1 MAFRSSSK
9 DRLPLRDSCAHPA
22 VAIHTKQTTVHRT
35 SAIFVF
41 ETLAATDYRG
51 SAPSGQ
57 TAAAVHWRGLR
68 APDLIGG
75 STFVACLRDN
85 GPRRSRLRDEVHL
98 LFALQNSRHAPEIEE
113 TSMIHGIPAL
123 TRSLSRCSQVSTESR
138 ASIIWVHV
146 PHSAFYV
153 GNPRL
158 RCVRERARVRS
169 LRAET

>member
-9 DRLPLRDSCAHPA
+9 DRPPLRDSCAHPA

-113 TSMIHGIPAL
+113 TSMIHGIPVL
-123 TRSLSRCSQVSTESR
+123 TRSLSPMFTGIDREPRVRNLGTRSPQRILRRE
-138 ASIIWVHV
+138 
-146 PHSAFYV
+146 SAFA
-153 GNPRL
+153 L
-158 RCVRERARVRS
+158 RARACS
-169 LRAET
+169 CA